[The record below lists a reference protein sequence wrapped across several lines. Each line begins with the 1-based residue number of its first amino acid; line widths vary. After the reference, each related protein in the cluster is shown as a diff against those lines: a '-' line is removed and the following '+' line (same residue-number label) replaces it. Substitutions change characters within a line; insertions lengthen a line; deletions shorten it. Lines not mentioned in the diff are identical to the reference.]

1 MLHEGYSLQANV
13 KVAGLLVGFAA
24 GTGPGLLTAA
34 GLLPG
39 VGLLPAAGLAVEPV
53 AVLAAG
59 FESVQPWKAP
69 NQATVQRA
77 TMQDLTVKD
86 LTVQE
91 FAKEVNRNR
100 ESKRI
105 FIAKLRGVV
114 SVGGVGVRPRADG
127 SDQASGIFVSR
138 AGASLAF

>member
-13 KVAGLLVGFAA
+13 KVAGLPVEFPAE
-24 GTGPGLLTAA
+24 TGPGLLTGV

-39 VGLLPAAGLAVEPV
+39 VGLAVEPA

-59 FESVQPWKAP
+59 FESVQPWNVP

-77 TMQDLTVKD
+77 SVQDFTVS
-86 LTVQE
+86 
-91 FAKEVNRNR
+91 N
-100 ESKRI
+100 RI
-105 FIAKLRGVV
+105 FMVKLRGVV
-114 SVGGVGVRPRADG
+114 SVGGNKGVGVRPRADG

>member
-13 KVAGLLVGFAA
+13 KVAGLLVEFPA

-34 GLLPG
+34 GLLDG
-39 VGLLPAAGLAVEPV
+39 VGLAVEPV

-69 NQATVQRA
+69 NQAIVQRA
-77 TMQDLTVKD
+77 TVQDLTVQK
-86 LTVQE
+86 V
-91 FAKEVNRNR
+91 AKEVNRCR
-100 ESKRI
+100 ESNRI
-105 FIAKLRGVV
+105 FMVKLRGVV